1 MTMMMTTS
9 LTAAN
14 VEMAEQMAAIEPMEQ
29 FLVRKVVPIEPV
41 HIPGVGVLDLSITNS
56 VLFMLIAAGLISLF
70 FLAAARRQV
79 VPGRMQAMAEMLY
92 GMVDGT
98 LTGGII
104 GDRGRPFLPF
114 VLTLFLLIATL
125 NLISL
130 APGGFSVTSQ
140 LAVTAALAVM
150 TFTTV
155 LVVGFARNG
164 LRFFKLFWPSSMHP
178 VMAFF
183 LLPIELIS
191 FLVRPLTLAMRLFGN
206 MLGGHVVTF
215 MFASFV
221 ISLGVWGIEGSGLVK
236 LGLLGSG
243 VSFLM
248 IVALMLLEL
257 VVAFLQAFVFA
268 ALTCVYLNEVVNLD
282 HGH

>member
-1 MTMMMTTS
+1 
-9 LTAAN
+9 
-14 VEMAEQMAAIEPMEQ
+14 MAAIEPMEQ

-41 HIPGVGVLDLSITNS
+41 HIPGFGALDLSITNS

-70 FLAAARRQV
+70 FLAAARRQM
-79 VPGRMQAMAEMLY
+79 VPGRLQAMAEMFY
-92 GMVDGT
+92 GMVDGV

-125 NLISL
+125 NVISL
-130 APGGFSVTSQ
+130 APGGFSVTAQ
-140 LAVTAALAVM
+140 LAVTVALAVM

-155 LVVGFARNG
+155 LVVGFLRNG
-164 LRFFKLFWPSSMHP
+164 LGFFKLFWPSSMHP

-191 FLVRPLTLAMRLFGN
+191 FMVRPLTLAMRLFGN

-221 ISLGVWGIEGSGLVK
+221 ISLGVWAIGGAGLIK
-236 LGLLGSG
+236 LGFVGSA
-243 VSFLM
+243 VSFAM